1 MSTAGPPQGAQH
13 RSAQG
18 EGTPASTAGPPESLP
33 RILGKVRVLD
43 LTRVVA
49 GPWCTQTLAD
59 LGADVLKIERPGE
72 GDDTRKVGPYVTDAQ
87 GQATKDSAFFMGSNR
102 GKRSVTVDIATPEG
116 ARLVR
121 ELALQCDV
129 FIENYKVGALQKYG
143 LDAASIRALNPR
155 IIYCSVTGFGQD
167 GPSAPRPAYD
177 SVMQAMCG
185 LMSTCGHP
193 DGEPGAGPMRSAV
206 PIADIFTGLYAAIGI
221 LAALMQRDQTGHGQ
235 CIDAAMVDVT
245 TAINAH
251 LALGYLMTGK
261 VPQRQGNNNPIT
273 APSEVFRASD
283 GYFSMSAANVGQFA
297 SMLQALE
304 LDPAID
310 QDPRFASGMARIKH
324 RRALHDILEARTVQQ
339 PVRHWIDRLSP
350 RNVPCAPIYDMQ
362 QLFDDPHVRHRGLV
376 MHLPH
381 ASGVDVP
388 VLRSPLHLSDAPV
401 QHRAPPMLGEHTDT
415 VLRELLKRSESDI
428 AQLRSAGVV

>member
-1 MSTAGPPQGAQH
+1 MNMAQSLPDGAQ
-13 RSAQG
+13 RP
-18 EGTPASTAGPPESLP
+18 PAGILANV
-33 RILGKVRVLD
+33 RILD

-72 GDDTRKVGPYVTDAQ
+72 GDDTRKVGPFVTGADGHPTQ
-87 GQATKDSAFFMGSNR
+87 DSAFFMGSNR
-102 GKRSVTVDIATPEG
+102 GKRSVTVDIASPEG
-116 ARLVR
+116 AALVR

-143 LDAASIRALNPR
+143 LDAAHIRALNPR

-167 GPSAPRPAYD
+167 GPYAPRPAYD

-221 LAALMQRDQTGHGQ
+221 LAALMQRGQTGQGQ
-235 CIDAAMVDVT
+235 VIDAAMVDVT

-251 LALGYLMTGK
+251 LALGYLMTGQ

-283 GYFSMSAANVGQFA
+283 GYFSMSAANTGQFA
-297 SMLQALE
+297 SLLQALE

-310 QDPRFASGMARIKH
+310 QDPRFANGMARIQH
-324 RRALHDILEARTVQQ
+324 RRALHEILEARTIQQ
-339 PVRHWIDRLSP
+339 SVRHWIDRLSP
-350 RNVPCAPIYDMQ
+350 LNVPCAPIYDMQ
-362 QLFDDPHVRHRGLV
+362 QLFDDPHVRHRGLA
-376 MHLPH
+376 MRLPH
-381 ASGVDVP
+381 ASGVEVP

-401 QHRAPPMLGEHTDT
+401 QHRAPPMLGQHTDEVLQQRLGKSAAEIA
-415 VLRELLKRSESDI
+415 VLRER
-428 AQLRSAGVV
+428 GVV

>member
-1 MSTAGPPQGAQH
+1 MG
-13 RSAQG
+13 
-18 EGTPASTAGPPESLP
+18 
-33 RILGKVRVLD
+33 ILAKVRVLD

-49 GPWCTQTLAD
+49 GPWCTQALAD
-59 LGADVLKIERPGE
+59 LGADVIKIERPDG
-72 GDDTRKVGPYVTDAQ
+72 GDDTRRVGPFVIGADGKQTS
-87 GQATKDSAFFMGSNR
+87 DSAFFMGSNR
-102 GKRSVTVDIATPEG
+102 GKRSLTIDIASPAG
-116 ARLVR
+116 AQIVR
-121 ELALQCDV
+121 ELAAQSDV

-167 GPSAPRPAYD
+167 GPYAPRPAYD

-221 LAALMQRDQTGHGQ
+221 LAALIQRGETGEGQ
-235 CIDAAMVDVT
+235 YIDAAMVDVT

-251 LALGYLMTGK
+251 LALGYLMTGN

-273 APSEVFRASD
+273 APSEVFRAKD
-283 GYFSMSAANVGQFA
+283 GYFSMSAANAGQFTG
-297 SMLQALE
+297 MLQVLGIDASL
-304 LDPAID
+304 D
-310 QDPRFASGMARIKH
+310 QDPRFASGKARIKH
-324 RRALHDILEARTVQQ
+324 RRALHDILEARTLEQ

-350 RNVPCAPIYDMQ
+350 LNVPCAPIYDML
-362 QLFDDPHVRHRGLV
+362 QLFDDPHVRHRQLA
-376 MHLPH
+376 MRLPH

-388 VLRSPLHLSDAPV
+388 VLRSPLHLSAAPV
-401 QHRAPPMLGEHTDT
+401 EHRAPPMLGEHTRE
-415 VLRELLKRSESDI
+415 VLQQWLGRTDNQINDMQRLK
-428 AQLRSAGVV
+428 VV

>member
-1 MSTAGPPQGAQH
+1 MG
-13 RSAQG
+13 
-18 EGTPASTAGPPESLP
+18 
-33 RILGKVRVLD
+33 ILAKVRVLD

-49 GPWCTQTLAD
+49 GPWCTQALAD
-59 LGADVLKIERPGE
+59 LGADVIKIERPDG
-72 GDDTRKVGPYVTDAQ
+72 GDDTRRVGPFVIGADGKQTS
-87 GQATKDSAFFMGSNR
+87 DSAFFMGSNR
-102 GKRSVTVDIATPEG
+102 GKRSLTIDIASPAG
-116 ARLVR
+116 AQIVR
-121 ELALQCDV
+121 ELAAQSDV

-167 GPSAPRPAYD
+167 GPYAPRPAYD

-221 LAALMQRDQTGHGQ
+221 LAALIQRGETGEGQ
-235 CIDAAMVDVT
+235 YIDAAMVDVT

-251 LALGYLMTGK
+251 LALGYLMTGN

-273 APSEVFRASD
+273 APSEVFRAKD
-283 GYFSMSAANVGQFA
+283 GYFSMSAANAGQFTG
-297 SMLQALE
+297 MLQVLGIDASL
-304 LDPAID
+304 D

-324 RRALHDILEARTVQQ
+324 RRALHDILEARTLEQ

-350 RNVPCAPIYDMQ
+350 LNVPCAPIYDMQ
-362 QLFDDPHVRHRGLV
+362 QLFDDPHVRHRQLA
-376 MHLPH
+376 MRLPH

-388 VLRSPLHLSDAPV
+388 VLRSPLHLSAAPV
-401 QHRAPPMLGEHTDT
+401 EHRAPPMLGQHTDE
-415 VLRELLKRSESDI
+415 VLRTLLGRSDADI
-428 AQLRSAGVV
+428 ARLRSGQVV

>member
-1 MSTAGPPQGAQH
+1 MG
-13 RSAQG
+13 
-18 EGTPASTAGPPESLP
+18 
-33 RILGKVRVLD
+33 ILDKVRVLD

-59 LGADVLKIERPGE
+59 LGADVIKIERPDG
-72 GDDTRKVGPYVTDAQ
+72 GDDTRKVGPFVTGAD
-87 GQATKDSAFFMGSNR
+87 GQPTSDSAFFMGSNR
-102 GKRSVTVDIATPEG
+102 GKRSLTVDIATPEG
-116 ARLVR
+116 AQIVR
-121 ELALQCDV
+121 DLAPQCDV

-167 GPSAPRPAYD
+167 GPYAPRPAYD

-221 LAALMQRDQTGHGQ
+221 LGALIQRGQTGEGQ

-273 APSEVFRASD
+273 APSEVFRAAD

-297 SMLQALE
+297 NLLQALE
-304 LDPAID
+304 LDAKLD

-324 RRALHDILEARTVQQ
+324 RLALHEILEARTAQK

-350 RNVPCAPIYDMQ
+350 LNVPCAPIYDMQ
-362 QLFDDPHVRHRGLV
+362 QLFDDPHVRHRGLA
-376 MHLPH
+376 MRLPH

-388 VLRSPLHLSDAPV
+388 ALRSPLHLSAAPV
-401 QHRAPPMLGEHTDT
+401 EHRAPPMLGQHTDE
-415 VLRELLKRSESDI
+415 VLRTLLGRSEADI
-428 AQLRSAGVV
+428 ARLRSGQVV